1 MSQVVVISGASS
13 GIGRATALEFAR
25 RGARLVLGSRHEET
39 AASLTRELGD
49 ERAVFKQSDVP
60 SKRDMQALVDLAVER
75 FGRLDV
81 AVNSAALE
89 AKASFA
95 DFDEET
101 YERVF
106 DTNVKGVCLAMW
118 FEIAAMRHT
127 GGGSIVNVGATSGS
141 RGAPNMSLYAASKH
155 AVEGLTRSVALELA
169 KDGIRVKVVAPGP
182 TLTPDARPR
191 NGRKRRPPRE
201 SGADGTRGVGGRSG
215 ARHRVGRLARS
226 ILRDRRRSSRQ
237 RRNVRRLMLSSELC
251 GLSGRCRSARRW
263 SRAAEAPSQPLPL
276 RPSEASCAA
285 RPFSHARSNR
295 G

>member
-1 MSQVVVISGASS
+1 MSQVVVITGASS
-13 GIGRATALEFAR
+13 GIGSATALEFAK
-25 RGARLVLGSRHEET
+25 RGARLVLGSRHEGA

-49 ERAVFKQSDVP
+49 GRAVFKQSDVT
-60 SKRDMQALVDLAVER
+60 SERDMQELVELAMER

-106 DTNVKGVCLAMW
+106 NTNVKGVCLAMW
-118 FEIAAMRHT
+118 FEIAAMRQT

-169 KDGIRVKVVAPGP
+169 KDGIRVNVVAPGP
-182 TLTPDARPR
+182 TLTPMLERVT
-191 NGRKRRPPRE
+191 
-201 SGADGTRGVGGRSG
+201 DGNVEL
-215 ARHRVGRLARS
+215 LAR
-226 ILRDRRRSSRQ
+226 R
-237 RRNVRRLMLSSELC
+237 VPM
-251 GLSGRCRSARRW
+251 G
-263 SRAAEAPSQPLPL
+263 RAASADEVARAIAWVASP
-276 RPSEASCAA
+276 EASFVTGAVLPVNGGMCAV
-285 RPFSHARSNR
+285 
-295 G
+295 